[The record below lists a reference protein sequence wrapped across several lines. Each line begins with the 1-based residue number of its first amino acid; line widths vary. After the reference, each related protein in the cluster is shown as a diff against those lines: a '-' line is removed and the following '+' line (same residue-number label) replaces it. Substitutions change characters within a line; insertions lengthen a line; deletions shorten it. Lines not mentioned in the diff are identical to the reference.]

1 MRAMPSTQTRL
12 IRSATL
18 WVLAMGMGCAAHAA
32 ELTRL
37 PQAVR
42 QALAQAHIPLE
53 SVSALVVPVG
63 ASTPVL
69 RYRATKA
76 MNPGSVIKLV
86 TTAAAVDQ
94 LGPDFQWQTR
104 FYVDGPIRNG
114 ELQGNLYVQGGGDP
128 KLVLERILEAYAQV
142 QSLGV
147 RTIRGDWVLDHA
159 AFELPTKDPADFDG
173 ELLRPY
179 NVQPDALLVNFKSV
193 ILKFQPD
200 LAKGRVD
207 VVAEPPLAGLRVPP
221 TVPLR
226 RGRCGD
232 WRSQLKATV
241 DNPSRFSFGGSYASG
256 CGQLEWPVAY
266 IEPERYAQKA
276 LLGLWQSIGGEL
288 KGKMREGRVPAHA
301 RLLWSAPSLPL
312 HQIIADVNKFSN
324 NVMAQQVFLT
334 LGHQPPRPATFEQS
348 REAVAQWWRQS
359 VSAQLAPPTVDN
371 GSGLSRVTRIS
382 AEQLGVLLQHA
393 AQQPHAQTFIDSLS
407 IAGVDGTVQSLG
419 RDGRSPRSVGN
430 ARLKSG
436 TLKDVRALAGY
447 VNTRSGQAQ
456 VVVIMINHERAKD
469 ARRATHA
476 LIEWAA
482 SRR

>member
-1 MRAMPSTQTRL
+1 MRHAMLRLTR
-12 IRSATL
+12 IAA
-18 WVLAMGMGCAAHAA
+18 LAMLAIGIATSAPASAA
-32 ELTRL
+32 EIKGL
-37 PQAVR
+37 PPAVR
-42 QALAQAHIPLE
+42 DALAQAQIPV
-53 SVSALVVPVG
+53 SAVSALVVPMG
-63 ASTPVL
+63 QETPVL
-69 RYRATKA
+69 SFQTRAS

-86 TTAAAVDQ
+86 TTAAAVDR
-94 LGPDFQWQTR
+94 LGPDYAWQTR

-114 ELQGNLYVQGGGDP
+114 VLQGNLYVQGGGDP

-142 QSLGV
+142 QALGV
-147 RTIRGDWVLDHA
+147 RTIQGDWVLDHS
-159 AFELPTKDPADFDG
+159 AFELPAKDPADFDG
-173 ELLRPY
+173 EVLRPY

-200 LAKGRVD
+200 RAKGRAD
-207 VVAEPPLAGLRVPP
+207 VVVEPPLAELRVPSS
-221 TVPLR
+221 VPLK

-241 DNPSRFSFGGSYASG
+241 DNPTRFSFGGTYASA
-256 CGQLEWPVAY
+256 CGELEWPVAY
-266 IEPERYAQKA
+266 IEPERYAQRA

-288 KGKMREGRVPAHA
+288 KGRMREGRVPANA
-301 RLLWSAPSLPL
+301 TLLWSAPSLPL

-348 REAVAQWWRQS
+348 RAVVAQWWRQS
-359 VSAQLAPPTVDN
+359 VSLQVPPPTVDN
-371 GSGLSRVTRIS
+371 GSGLSRLTRAT

-393 AQQPHAQTFIDSLS
+393 ARQPNAPFFIESLS
-407 IAGVDGTVQSLG
+407 IAGVDGTAQSMG
-419 RDGRSPRSVGN
+419 RDGYALRSVGN

-447 VNTRSGQAQ
+447 VTDRAGRLQ
-456 VVVIMINHERAKD
+456 VVVIMINHDRAKD
-469 ARRATHA
+469 GRRATHA

-482 SRR
+482 SLR